1 MQFDAEPP
9 FVHAIT
15 GYSAEGIA
23 IAGQWHRHHLLV
35 GSDGLLLPWH
45 VQQPGAELTEA
56 DLASVLAQARER
68 AYELLIVGT
77 GQRQRFL
84 PVALLRPFMER
95 GLPVEC
101 MSTPAACRTYNI
113 VAAEGRRVLAALR
126 VEGEEPACKLSQ
138 DA

>member
-9 FVHAIT
+9 FAHAIT
-15 GYSAEGIA
+15 GHGAEGIA
-23 IAGQWHRHHLLV
+23 IAGQWHRHSLLV
-35 GSDGLLLPWH
+35 GADGLLLPWP
-45 VQQPGAELTEA
+45 VQQMNQQTDGALRALSEA
-56 DLASVLAQARER
+56 DLAPVLAQAQER

-77 GQRQRFL
+77 GQRQNFL
-84 PVALLRPFMER
+84 PLALLRPFMQH

-126 VEGEEPACKLSQ
+126 I